1 MRKLINTLVMMI
13 IFAKTNEKT
22 DKHFSDG
29 NIYKTNEQDTLPVM
43 IFAKQMSQMIN
54 TLLMMMEAGRREK
67 GYIAEVLTC
76 N

>member
-1 MRKLINTLVMMI
+1 MRMWEGTLPEDREEINLRREQNMMV
-13 IFAKTNEKT
+13 IFTKQVRKVIN
-22 DKHFSDG
+22 
-29 NIYKTNEQDTLPVM
+29 TLPVM

-76 N
+76 D